1 MGGWGRAQT
10 MTTLS
15 TPQSPGL
22 QSPGLLGVA
31 NGERLVRDGLFL
43 ATFLLTWFTVTPFPD
58 LGEQQSLAA
67 STGGDLLGQVA
78 MMLLTGALAA
88 FALVKRLWLVPRAV
102 TLPLILIFAA
112 FAVSALHSS
121 YPDVAA
127 RRLLLGAFIVF
138 QASVLLLLPCGREHF
153 ARLLTIAAIIILAAC
168 FFGVAFIPHFS
179 IHQATDVAEPELA
192 GDWRG
197 FFTHKNGAGAG
208 MVLLIFIGIF
218 VYRTWSGFAGICIIV
233 FAGIFLYFT
242 HSKSPMNLLPVVLGL
257 SYLIPRVRSPLVAL
271 ALILGLP
278 LALNLAT
285 VGSVM
290 FSPIHDLLT
299 HVMSDPTFT
308 GRNVIWSFA
317 LDHVAQRP
325 LFGFGFESFWGM
337 PDLIADWNYLE
348 SWGYRASNAHN
359 GYLNLAV
366 TTGLV
371 GLALSLWWMIA
382 QPFADYWRGRILG
395 TDRALTTLLLQI
407 WLFALCLGGFESD
420 FFAGGSA
427 LWFLTVTAIV
437 GLRFQTLAKSSEV
450 SAC

>member
-1 MGGWGRAQT
+1 

-15 TPQSPGL
+15 TTQTPT
-22 QSPGLLGVA
+22 LLGVA

-67 STGGDLLGQVA
+67 STGGDLVGQLA
-78 MMLLTGALAA
+78 MMVLTGALAA
-88 FALVKRLWLVPRAV
+88 FAIVKRLWLVPRAV

-218 VYRTWSGFAGICIIV
+218 VYRTWSTFAGVFVIV

-242 HSKSPMNLLPVVLGL
+242 HSKSPLNLLPIVLAL
-257 SYLIPRVRSPLVAL
+257 SYLVPRVRSPLVAL

-278 LALNLAT
+278 LVLNLAT

-290 FSPIHDLLT
+290 FSPIRDLLS

-308 GRNVIWSFA
+308 GRDVIWSFA

-337 PDLIADWNYLE
+337 PDLVADWNYLE
-348 SWGYRASNAHN
+348 SWGYRASDAHN

-382 QPFADYWRGRILG
+382 QPFADYWRARALG

-427 LWFLTVTAIV
+427 LWSLTVTAIV

-450 SAC
+450 STC

>member
-1 MGGWGRAQT
+1 

-15 TPQSPGL
+15 TAHRPAF
-22 QSPGLLGVA
+22 GVA
-31 NGERLVRDGLFL
+31 SSERLVRDFLFL

-58 LGEQQSLAA
+58 LSDSQSLAA

-78 MMLLTGALAA
+78 MVLLTAALAA
-88 FALVKRLWLVPRAV
+88 FALVKRFRLLPRAV
-102 TLPLILIFAA
+102 TWPLVLTFAA

-127 RRLLLGAFIVF
+127 RRLVLGAFIVF
-138 QASVLLLLPCGREHF
+138 QASMLLLLPCGREHF
-153 ARLLTIAAIIILAAC
+153 ARLLALGAIIVLMAC
-168 FFGVAFIPHFS
+168 YVGVALIPQLA
-179 IHQATDVAEPELA
+179 IHQATDAAEPNLA

-218 VYRTWSGFAGICIIV
+218 VYRTWSKYAGIFIAA

-242 HSKSPMNLLPVVLGL
+242 HSKSPLALLPVVLLL
-257 SYLIPRVRSPLVAL
+257 SYAVPRQRSPLVAL
-271 ALILGLP
+271 ALIVGLP
-278 LALNLAT
+278 VLLNL
-285 VGSVM
+285 VSIGSVM
-290 FSPIHDLLT
+290 FGPIRGLLA

-337 PDLIADWNYLE
+337 PDLVAEWNYLE
-348 SWGYRASNAHN
+348 SWGYRASDAHN

-366 TTGLV
+366 TTGLI
-371 GLALSLWWMIA
+371 GLALSLWWMLA
-382 QPFADYWRGRILG
+382 RPFADYWRGRTLG
-395 TDRALTTLLLQI
+395 ADHALTALFLQI
-407 WLFALCLGGFESD
+407 WLFALCLGGFESV

-427 LWFLTVTAIV
+427 LWFLMVVAMV
-437 GLRFQTLAKSSEV
+437 GLRYQTMAKSTE
-450 SAC
+450 

>member
-1 MGGWGRAQT
+1 

-15 TPQSPGL
+15 TPQTPT
-22 QSPGLLGVA
+22 LLGVA

-67 STGGDLLGQVA
+67 STGGDLVGQLA
-78 MMLLTGALAA
+78 MMVLTGALAA
-88 FALVKRLWLVPRAV
+88 FAIVKRLWLVPRAV

-218 VYRTWSGFAGICIIV
+218 VYRTWSTFAGVFVIV

-242 HSKSPMNLLPVVLGL
+242 HSKSPLNLLPIVLAL
-257 SYLIPRVRSPLVAL
+257 SYLVPRVRSPLVAL

-278 LALNLAT
+278 LVLNLAT

-290 FSPIHDLLT
+290 FSPIRDLLS

-308 GRNVIWSFA
+308 GRDVIWSFA

-337 PDLIADWNYLE
+337 PDLVADWNYLE
-348 SWGYRASNAHN
+348 SWGYRASDAHN

-382 QPFADYWRGRILG
+382 QPFADYWRARALG

-427 LWFLTVTAIV
+427 LWSLTVTAIV

-450 SAC
+450 STC